1 MILIQVAKNLE
12 KKSLDSLKKLKKSIE
27 KKKILE
33 T

>member
-1 MILIQVAKNLE
+1 MILTQVVKNLE
-12 KKSLDSLKKLKKSIE
+12 ENSLDSLKKLKKSIE